1 MADIKKYTSSAEM
14 QNTWINDIAP
24 NYFDLENVN
33 NYRSGIF
40 GYINE
45 VMSTSL
51 MDAYY
56 AINVARR
63 EFYPVS
69 AQNPQS
75 IYKMAALQQLD
86 LPKATPATCKAILL
100 LNRDE
105 VIENSTIKNGVY
117 TCIID
122 NTCKI
127 LADEIPFSLLYPIT
141 IISKY
146 TNNTWNHTIHYNK
159 VNTNSIDTNLSSNY
173 YITNKTISQEGKEY
187 LLLSV
192 NLLQMS
198 VETIT
203 SLVTADSLIQ
213 TVTMLFSF
221 EGTFANFEAYYVE
234 EPDISTPVQL
244 KKVMPGQ
251 SYPIVPFC
259 CYRMLNSNLIEL
271 TFPKNSYFTPT
282 LNSEIHV
289 DVYTSL
295 GSKGD
300 FESFSGSL
308 SCTMESESYPYNN
321 NMTMSGIINGKCSGG
336 LDMPTIEEYTRDVQN
351 AYATNNVITT
361 SNDLQIKFDNLSKGS
376 LNKVRFRKK
385 RSDALTRLFG
395 AYVLLK
401 DSYGNIVPTN
411 TLTLTMK
418 LEEFDT
424 YNGTTQKA
432 FIKPGTIFEYDES
445 TSESIYSGKK
455 VSDLTLSNDLS
466 EYDTS
471 NSRFLFT
478 NPFLIAVT
486 LYPNIIGYYYN
497 AINQIRTVEYSYI
510 NDDSIVQFIG
520 SNLQVYRNSINGE
533 NFYKFSLTISPTS
546 EIDTS
551 KIIEIPS
558 EETDDDYYIRAEENG
573 KVVSITYTDGMV
585 VCVIEYV
592 SGETEEIIVGS
603 IVTNTEDNEYEYT
616 TGYKLNVDVYDTFV
630 EGDILATKKVTDLGK
645 IRAGLS
651 FQNILYENGLYIP
664 MVIEEYNEE
673 LNTYKICGYI
683 STDDIMDNGTILI
696 EHGIYDVSGFEDD
709 NLSLEYSNLRTEI
722 SVFYQND
729 DANYPHKYSEF
740 SYFRKHTLTNTYVDS
755 TEDSLSLI
763 QQIDFIKST
772 LTFSE
777 SGENGDNDEDN
788 EEEYIITLKEV
799 PLTKA
804 NWVKSSNNFNYLT
817 TEITNIYNQLKEIY
831 FTLENNFN
839 IDLKFYNTYG
849 KSKFFRVG
857 IRSSWSPLTNV
868 NCSFKFGVYLSSVV
882 NKASFITQF
891 RAFVKD
897 AIESINGTE
906 TSQSIY
912 ILNLIHDIK
921 DNFPEIGYLE
931 YYGFDNY
938 EYDVQ
943 KIEPIPVS
951 EMDNELLS
959 NYIPEFINICTYIEN
974 GKNVPNIEIDFL
986 DNVEEK

>member
-1 MADIKKYTSSAEM
+1 MADIKKYTSAAEM
-14 QNTWINDIAP
+14 QNYWVSNIAP

-33 NYRSGIF
+33 NYRTGIF

-45 VMSTSL
+45 VMSTSV
-51 MDAYY
+51 MDSYHAM
-56 AINVARR
+56 NVTRR

-75 IYKMAALQQLD
+75 IYKMAALQQID
-86 LPKATPATCKAILL
+86 LPRATPATCKAILL

-105 VIENSTIKNGVY
+105 VIENSTLKNGVY
-117 TCIID
+117 TCVID

-127 LADEIPFSLLYPIT
+127 LADEMPFSLLYPIT

-146 TNNTWNHTIHYNK
+146 SNNTWNHTIHYNK
-159 VNTNSIDTNLSSNY
+159 TNTNSIDTSTSSNY
-173 YITNKTISQEGKEY
+173 YITNKTISQDGKQY

-192 NLLQMS
+192 NLKQMS
-198 VETIT
+198 VESIT
-203 SLVTADSLIQ
+203 SLVTADSLVQ

-221 EGTFANFEAYYVE
+221 EGNFANFEAYYIE
-234 EPDISTPVQL
+234 EPDVSTPVQL
-244 KKVMPGQ
+244 KKVMQGQ
-251 SYPIVPFC
+251 SYPTVPFC

-271 TFPKNSYFTPT
+271 TFPKNSYFTPS
-282 LNSEIHV
+282 LNSEIRL

-295 GSKGD
+295 GSEGD

-308 SCTMESESYPYNN
+308 SCTLESEMYPYNN
-321 NMTMSGIINGKCSGG
+321 NMTMTGVINGSCTGG
-336 LDMPTIEEYTRDVQN
+336 LDIPTIEEYTKDVQN
-351 AYATNNVITT
+351 AYSTNNVITT
-361 SNDLQIKFDNLSKGS
+361 SNDLQIKFDEVSKGNA
-376 LNKVRFRKK
+376 NKVRFRKK
-385 RSDALTRLFG
+385 RADAFSRLFG

-401 DSYGNIVPTN
+401 DSSGNVVPTN

-445 TSESIYSGKK
+445 NNSSIYSGKK
-455 VSDLTLSNDLS
+455 VSDLTLNDDLS
-466 EYDTS
+466 TYDAS

-486 LYPNIIGYYYN
+486 LYPNVIGYYYN
-497 AINQIRTVEYSYI
+497 AVNETRTVEYSYI
-510 NDDSIVQFIG
+510 NDSSIVQFIG
-520 SNLQVYRNSINGE
+520 SNLKIYRNAINGE

-546 EIDTS
+546 EIDVTQV
-551 KIIEIPS
+551 IVIPS
-558 EETDDDYYIRAEENG
+558 EETDEDYYIRAEENG
-573 KVVSITYTDGMV
+573 KVLSVTYTDGMV
-585 VCVIEYV
+585 VCTIEYD
-592 SGETEEIIVGS
+592 SGETDEIVVS
-603 IVTNTEDNEYEYT
+603 SSVTNTEDDEYEYSA
-616 TGYKLNVDVYDTFV
+616 GYTLNVDVYDTFV
-630 EGDILATKKVTDLGK
+630 EGDILAVKKVSDLGK

-651 FQNILYENGLYIP
+651 FQNILFDNGLYVP

-673 LNTYKICGYI
+673 LNTYTICGYI
-683 STDDIMDNGTILI
+683 STDDIMDSGTILI
-696 EHGIYDVSGFEDD
+696 EHGIFDTTGFEDD
-709 NLSLEYSNLRTEI
+709 NLSLQYDGLRTEV

-729 DANYPHKYSEF
+729 DANYTHKYSDF
-740 SYFRKHTLTNTYVDS
+740 SYFRKHTLTNTYADS
-755 TEDSLSLI
+755 SDNTLALI

-777 SGENGDNDEDN
+777 AGEDGENDEDN

-799 PLTKA
+799 PLAKA
-804 NWVKSSNNFNYLT
+804 NWVKSTSNFNYLT
-817 TEITNIYNQLKEIY
+817 NEITNIYTELKDIY
-831 FTLENNFN
+831 FSLENNFS

-857 IRSSWSPLTNV
+857 IRSSWTPLNNV

-882 NKASFITQF
+882 NKASFISQF
-891 RAFVKD
+891 RTFVKE

-921 DNFPEIGYLE
+921 ENFPEIGYLE
-931 YYGFDNY
+931 YYGFDEY

-943 KIEPIPVS
+943 KIEPIPTA
-951 EMDNELLS
+951 EMEDELLT

-974 GKNVPNIEIDFL
+974 GENVPNIEIEFL
-986 DNVEEK
+986 DSVEE